1 MRRPFALALL
11 ALTIPATTLVAQR
24 RMIPVLLGRGKT
36 PERPADKPPQAPGIH
51 DARLYNRYKL
61 SRFSVEQS
69 PMVSYFR
76 ANGVIAEGIPSN
88 NVSFGDVTH
97 FSFRA
102 TPSLFVSAD
111 LTSSFLNGPFAMGTA
126 EFGFRVKP
134 WTAPRVAP
142 FVDARVNYAYTM
154 SSSNSGVSSVFL
166 ARPSGSDFTTGSGH
180 GKLLALGAESRLSAR
195 FFLTTAISQTR
206 YAMRGRSMSTL
217 QEWNYAIDATRFTV
231 GFRYNGGRWLDA
243 P

>member
-11 ALTIPATTLVAQR
+11 AVVIPATTLVAQR

-36 PERPADKPPQAPGIH
+36 PERPAEKPPQAPGIH
-51 DARLYNRYKL
+51 DARLYNRYMF

-76 ANGVIAEGIPSN
+76 STGVIAEGIPSS
-88 NVSFGDVTH
+88 NVAFGDATH
-97 FSFRA
+97 ISFRA
-102 TPSLFVSAD
+102 TPSLFLSTD

-126 EFGFRVKP
+126 ELGLRLKP
-134 WTAPRVAP
+134 WTAPRVTP

-154 SSSNSGVSSVFL
+154 SSTGNGLSSPFL
-166 ARPSGSDFTTGSGH
+166 ARPNGDDFTTGRGH
-180 GKLLALGAESRLSAR
+180 GKLLALGAETRVSTR
-195 FFLTTAISQTR
+195 FFVTTALSQTR
-206 YAMRGRSMSTL
+206 YAMNGRSMSTL
-217 QEWNYAIDATRFTV
+217 REWNYAIDATRLTV